1 MFFIFRNY
9 NQEIL
14 DRLDSLENNM
24 FYLYK
29 RLSHKLEKGFN
40 EMANELLN
48 LEAEVTETNEV
59 MASAI
64 VLIEGLAA
72 KLDEAGTDPV
82 KLAALKDSLDAN
94 STALA
99 AAVAA
104 NTIAEDEV
112 EVIEDEVIEEEP
124 EVIEDEVIEDEVVVD
139 EEPTV

>member
-1 MFFIFRNY
+1 
-9 NQEIL
+9 
-14 DRLDSLENNM
+14 
-24 FYLYK
+24 
-29 RLSHKLEKGFN
+29 
-40 EMANELLN
+40 MANELLN

-99 AAVAA
+99 SAVAA

>member
-1 MFFIFRNY
+1 
-9 NQEIL
+9 
-14 DRLDSLENNM
+14 
-24 FYLYK
+24 
-29 RLSHKLEKGFN
+29 
-40 EMANELLN
+40 MANELLN

-104 NTIAEDEV
+104 NTIAEDE
-112 EVIEDEVIEEEP
+112 DEVIEEEP
-124 EVIEDEVIEDEVVVD
+124 AVEEEVIIT